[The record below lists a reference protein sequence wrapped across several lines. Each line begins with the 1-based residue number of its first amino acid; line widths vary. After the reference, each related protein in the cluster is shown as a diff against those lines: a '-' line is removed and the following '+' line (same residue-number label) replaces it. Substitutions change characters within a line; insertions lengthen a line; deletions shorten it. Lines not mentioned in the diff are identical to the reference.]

1 MISKQDN
8 ISKIIESS
16 LGFSSSSSNSPV
28 KNRNSGDKDTTA
40 FGSSTKYLP
49 KDSSKLFTG
58 RIIEEEGSE
67 MDYNEAPGARL
78 EENKYSNVSNSSE
91 NEPSW
96 FDLELTETFQFNSTP
111 RFDKEMEE
119 AEISIMN
126 MPIEESK
133 PKENHK
139 ISLSKLAKIAAK
151 LLN

>member
-1 MISKQDN
+1 
-8 ISKIIESS
+8 
-16 LGFSSSSSNSPV
+16 
-28 KNRNSGDKDTTA
+28 
-40 FGSSTKYLP
+40 
-49 KDSSKLFTG
+49 
-58 RIIEEEGSE
+58 